1 LIGSAATANSDNQ
14 FFMQISE
21 ELPVFIVVDE
31 VRLTQVL
38 RILIDNA
45 CKYTRAG
52 AVIFSISCEGGT
64 PAVNGTQRCNVR
76 FSVEDNGRGIDAGDV
91 EHIFEPLHRGSN
103 TADLH
108 GLGLGLAIAARWVD
122 LMGSTIAVKTS
133 RGFGSHFS
141 FVLDLA
147 VDFEVAPLSWKN
159 MRSDLL
165 SPQSTQAELPIHP
178 LLQVDLQTL
187 SDMINMGRL
196 GRLRDWAQS
205 VGLRYPQHQ
214 QAMELVGE
222 LASNADLEALDKL
235 HGRWVALG
243 SLEDQNI
250 SQAEE

>member
-1 LIGSAATANSDNQ
+1 
-14 FFMQISE
+14 
-21 ELPVFIVVDE
+21 
-31 VRLTQVL
+31 
-38 RILIDNA
+38 
-45 CKYTRAG
+45 
-52 AVIFSISCEGGT
+52 
-64 PAVNGTQRCNVR
+64 
-76 FSVEDNGRGIDAGDV
+76 
-91 EHIFEPLHRGSN
+91 
-103 TADLH
+103 
-108 GLGLGLAIAARWVD
+108 
-122 LMGSTIAVKTS
+122 
-133 RGFGSHFS
+133 
-141 FVLDLA
+141 
-147 VDFEVAPLSWKN
+147 

-165 SPQSTQAELPIHP
+165 SPQSTQAALPIHP